1 MKKRPLQK
9 VEAGCSAASAALR
22 SAGASLRYG
31 GAWGVTAVVYAVGRT
46 AEGHRQIGWRMA
58 FLP

>member
-9 VEAGCSAASAALR
+9 VEAGCGAASAA
-22 SAGASLRYG
+22 
-31 GAWGVTAVVYAVGRT
+31 VYAVGGT
-46 AEGHRQIGWRMA
+46 AEGHRQIGWKMA